1 MRTRTLTQAL
11 TLTLAVLTLLV
22 SGPAFRA
29 DQDVPTVSAQVSVQA
44 SALQAD
50 TEAAQSAPAA
60 EESAT
65 ALDDQERGLQEQQ
78 RALSEQERALREQD
92 RALREQEKVIR
103 IIGSDRPRI
112 GIILET
118 EADPESDPI
127 GARIQAVTP
136 GGPADQAGLKADDII
151 VKFMGKALVG
161 PNPDADPDESVPAA
175 KLLSLTKQLKDGE
188 KVIVEYRRGKETKTA
203 TIVPRTLK
211 EKNMRV
217 VVNIPDLK
225 ELKELR
231 IPELDNLPENFDFSF
246 DLPGDV
252 LDMELVELNPDL
264 GDYFGTSQGLLVV
277 SAPADSPLKLKGGDV
292 ILKIGDRKP
301 STPSQALRILR
312 SYEPKE
318 TVAIEVLRKRQ
329 RVTLNSIIPERKSS
343 KQFNWHSK
351 GPKAPMPP
359 SPPAPPT
366 PPDAPVPPAKRT

>member
-1 MRTRTLTQAL
+1 MRTLTPTLAI
-11 TLTLAVLTLLV
+11 TLTLAAVTLLA

-29 DQDVPTVSAQVSVQA
+29 DQDVPAVQFPA
-44 SALQAD
+44 A
-50 TEAAQSAPAA
+50 EAVAGPAPTAPAA
-60 EESAT
+60 EERAT
-65 ALDDQERGLQEQQ
+65 VPEDQERSIKEQEK
-78 RALSEQERALREQD
+78 ALSEQDRALKEQV

-118 EADPESDPI
+118 EADPDSDPI

-151 VKFMGKALVG
+151 VKFKGQALAG
-161 PNPDADPDESVPAA
+161 PSPDADPDESAPAT
-175 KLLSLTKQLKDGE
+175 KLLALTKGLKDGE
-188 KVIVEYRRGKETKTA
+188 KVVIEYRRGKETKT
-203 TIVPRTLK
+203 TTVVPRTLK

-231 IPELDNLPENFDFSF
+231 IPELDNLPENFDFTF

-264 GDYFGTSQGLLVV
+264 GDYFGTSMGLLVV

-301 STPSQALRILR
+301 ATPSQALRILR

-318 TVAIEVLRKRQ
+318 TVTIEVLRKRQ
-329 RVTLNSIIPERKSS
+329 RVTLTSAIPERRSP
-343 KQFNWHSK
+343 KQFQWRS
-351 GPKAPMPP
+351 KAPQA
-359 SPPAPPT
+359 PAPPDGPA
-366 PPDAPVPPAKRT
+366 PPQPSAAPAPPAGIS